1 MDTNTTVE
9 TKSLTPI
16 DIYTPEH
23 IKSTGKFLQRA
34 DMKANEID
42 EFMSVLKG
50 LQALAM
56 YYQETANK

>member
-1 MDTNTTVE
+1 METNTE
-9 TKSLTPI
+9 TKPLSPI
-16 DIYTPEH
+16 EIYTPEH

-50 LQALAM
+50 LQGLAL
-56 YYQETANK
+56 YYQEISSQK